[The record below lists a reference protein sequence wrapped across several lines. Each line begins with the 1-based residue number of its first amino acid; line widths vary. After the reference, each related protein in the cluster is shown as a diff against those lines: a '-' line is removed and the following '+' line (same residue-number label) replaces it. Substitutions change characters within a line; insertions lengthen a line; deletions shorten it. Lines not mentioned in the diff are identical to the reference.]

1 MSTPSEDVKQW
12 YLDKTGD
19 ILSDEE
25 LSEIVNNLASLA
37 EYMMSWYQTNALQ
50 KRTREPHSAPQEK

>member
-1 MSTPSEDVKQW
+1 MSIPSEDVKQW

-37 EYMMSWYQTNALQ
+37 DYMMSWYQANTLQ
-50 KRTREPHSAPQEK
+50 KRTREPLSAHQEK